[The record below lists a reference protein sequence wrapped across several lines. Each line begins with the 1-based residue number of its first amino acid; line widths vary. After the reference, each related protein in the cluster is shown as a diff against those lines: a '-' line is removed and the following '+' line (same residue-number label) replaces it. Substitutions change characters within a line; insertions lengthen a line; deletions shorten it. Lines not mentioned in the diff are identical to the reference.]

1 MPKFL
6 VALVS
11 GALAGMVGFLLGAV
25 FTVPQNKEMEELVNT
40 KAAMVQ
46 QIQDIKNEN
55 KQLIVSG
62 ARQEKQI
69 LDLKNRLLRA
79 YEIEKETDSTKTGG

>member
-1 MPKFL
+1 MSKFV

-11 GALAGMVGFLLGAV
+11 GAFAWVIGFLLGAL
-25 FTVPQNKEMEELVNT
+25 FTVPQNKEMEELVNS
-40 KAAMVQ
+40 KVAMVQ

-55 KQLIVSG
+55 KQLILSS

-69 LDLKNRLLRA
+69 LELKNRLLRA
-79 YEIEKETDSTKTGG
+79 YEIEKEADSF